1 MRTVFSMR
9 YLALALMLIPCLPLN
24 AIALEPVTGKVVLTI
39 SGKVEAKN
47 SDKGAE
53 FDLDMLEK
61 LPQQTFTTMTPWS
74 KKPIKF
80 TGPLLRDV
88 LNAARAGGTILNASA
103 LNDFQTRIPVGD
115 ARKFDV
121 IIAHH
126 MNGEIISVKTK
137 GPLFIVY
144 PFDSKVELR
153 SVIYFERSVWQLR
166 SLAVE

>member
-1 MRTVFSMR
+1 
-9 YLALALMLIPCLPLN
+9 MLILSVPLN
-24 AIALEPVTGKVVLTI
+24 AIALESVTGKVILTI

-53 FDLDMLEK
+53 FDLAMLER

-74 KKPIKF
+74 KQPIKF

-88 LNAARAGGTILNASA
+88 LAAARASGTVLNASA
-103 LNDFQTRIPVGD
+103 LNDFQTSIPMGD

-144 PFDSKVELR
+144 PYDSKVELR
-153 SVIYFERSVWQLR
+153 SVIYYERSVWQLK
-166 SLAVE
+166 SLIVK